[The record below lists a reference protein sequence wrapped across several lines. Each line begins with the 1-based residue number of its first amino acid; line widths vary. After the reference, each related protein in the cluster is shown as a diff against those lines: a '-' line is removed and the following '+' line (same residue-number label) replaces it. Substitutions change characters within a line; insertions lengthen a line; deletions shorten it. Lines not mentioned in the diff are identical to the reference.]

1 MNDAFA
7 EEVYRLVE
15 AIPAGKVLTY
25 GEIAVLLGRPR
36 HARLVGRVLS
46 QTPPERRVPCHRVVN
61 ARGETAP
68 GWREQKELL
77 RSEKVQFRP
86 DGRVDRKRSGWR
98 PWAQIARE
106 EENPLPGPEKT
117 LKKTKGK

>member
-36 HARLVGRVLS
+36 HARLVGRILS
-46 QTPPERRVPCHRVVN
+46 RTPAERQVPCHRVVN

-68 GWREQKELL
+68 GWREQRELL

-98 PWAQIARE
+98 PWAPLAPE
-106 EENPLPGPEKT
+106 EENPPRGPEK
-117 LKKTKGK
+117 LSKKP